1 MKGHSVGNIKR
12 CEAGEREGRI
22 EIIKGFTKAVKSK
35 RGVFRSLSGLLAY
48 VRNSRYGRG
57 ETSIQNVQV
66 Y

>member
-12 CEAGEREGRI
+12 CEAGERGGGIDYKGLHEGSQ
-22 EIIKGFTKAVKSK
+22 GK

-48 VRNSRYGRG
+48 VRNSRYGRR